1 MEPVVGRILLLS
13 PMPPFD
19 DAEVYR
25 SILEILPVA
34 VCVVDLQQKI
44 VLWSDGAEKITGH
57 PRHEV
62 IGHSYT
68 REALLPCDQP
78 GCEESGEECPL
89 VQAIKM
95 SHTIEGIG
103 YLRHKAGHEIPV
115 RIRAVPVHNA
125 HGSIIGA
132 VETFED
138 DASASSDHHEDNLK
152 LPGFV
157 DELTG
162 LANHAMMQ
170 SHLRETLGT
179 FHEVKVPFSVLYFRV
194 DGLRRFRAN
203 FGAEAAEL
211 LLGVVARTLEGAL
224 WKTDF
229 VGRWSEDQFMV
240 ILNGCREDVLHA
252 VRERIRRMLAGNAID
267 WWGERRSLPILI
279 GEATA
284 QSGDTLERLMERAEK
299 SLSVASAGR
308 SLAASASG
316 NATAGVTK

>member
-1 MEPVVGRILLLS
+1 ML
-13 PMPPFD
+13 PFD

-25 SILEILPVA
+25 SILESLPVA

-57 PRHEV
+57 TRHEV
-62 IGHSYT
+62 IGHSYAT
-68 REALLPCDQP
+68 ETLLPCDQP
-78 GCEESGEECPL
+78 GCETSGQECPL
-89 VQAIKM
+89 VRAIKI
-95 SHTIEGIG
+95 SQAVEGIG
-103 YLRHKAGHEIPV
+103 YLRHKAGYEIPV

-132 VETFED
+132 LETFED
-138 DASASSDHHEDNLK
+138 DASASPDRHEDSLR

-179 FHEVKVPFSVLYFRV
+179 FHEVKVPFSVLYFRL
-194 DGLRRFRAN
+194 DGLHRFRSN

-211 LLGVVARTLEGAL
+211 LVGVVARTLEGAI

-229 VGRWSEDQFMV
+229 VGRWSEDHFLV
-240 ILNGCREDVLHA
+240 ILNGCREDALHA

-267 WWGERRSLPILI
+267 WWGERRSLPISI
-279 GEATA
+279 AEATV
-284 QSGDTLERLMERAEK
+284 QSDDTLERLMERAEK
-299 SLSVASAGR
+299 SFADASTGP
-308 SLAASASG
+308 SLAASVSG
-316 NATAGVTK
+316 SAAPGVTK

>member
-1 MEPVVGRILLLS
+1 
-13 PMPPFD
+13 MPPFD
-19 DAEVYR
+19 DADVYR
-25 SILEILPVA
+25 SILENLPVA

-44 VLWSDGAEKITGH
+44 VLWSDGAERITGH

-62 IGHSYT
+62 IGHSYAA
-68 REALLPCDQP
+68 ESLLPCDQP

-95 SHTIEGIG
+95 SHTVEGIG
-103 YLRHKAGHEIPV
+103 YLRHKAGYEIPV

-138 DASASSDHHEDNLK
+138 DASASADHHEDSLK

-157 DELTG
+157 DISTG

-179 FHEVKVPFSVLYFRV
+179 FHEVRVPFSMLYIRA
-194 DGLRRFRAN
+194 DGLDRFRAN

-224 WKTDF
+224 WKTDY
-229 VGRWSEDQFMV
+229 VGRWSEDQFVV
-240 ILNGCREDVLHA
+240 ILNGCREDALHA

-279 GEATA
+279 GEATV
-284 QSGDTLERLMERAEK
+284 QPGDTLERLMERAEK
-299 SLSVASAGR
+299 SLAGASAGR
-308 SLAASASG
+308 SLAASARG
-316 NATAGVTK
+316 NSSPGVTQ

>member
-1 MEPVVGRILLLS
+1 MPV
-13 PMPPFD
+13 FD

-25 SILEILPVA
+25 SILESLPVA

-44 VLWSDGAEKITGH
+44 VLWSNGAEKITGH

-68 REALLPCDQP
+68 GEALLPCDQP
-78 GCEESGEECPL
+78 GCEESGQECPL
-89 VQAIKM
+89 VRAIKM
-95 SHTIEGIG
+95 SQTIESIG

-138 DASASSDHHEDNLK
+138 DSSASPDHHEDNLK

-157 DELTG
+157 DESTG
-162 LANHAMMQ
+162 LANHAMVQ
-170 SHLRETLGT
+170 SHLREILGT
-179 FHEVKVPFSVLYFRV
+179 FHEVQVPFSVLYLRV
-194 DGLRRFRAN
+194 DGLVRFRSN
-203 FGAEAAEL
+203 FGQEATEM

-229 VGRWSEDQFMV
+229 VGRWSEDQFVV

-267 WWGERRSLPILI
+267 WWGERRTLPILI
-279 GEATA
+279 GETTVQA
-284 QSGDTLERLMERAEK
+284 GDTLERLMERAEK
-299 SLSVASAGR
+299 SLADASAGR
-308 SLAASASG
+308 SLAASATGDSAPGVSKSG
-316 NATAGVTK
+316 VPK

>member
-1 MEPVVGRILLLS
+1 MHS
-13 PMPPFD
+13 FD

-25 SILEILPVA
+25 SILESLPVA

-44 VLWSDGAEKITGH
+44 VLWSDGAERITGH

-62 IGHSYT
+62 IGHSYAA
-68 REALLPCDQP
+68 EALLPCDQP
-78 GCEESGEECPL
+78 GCEESGQECPL
-89 VQAIKM
+89 VRAIKM
-95 SHTIEGIG
+95 SHTVEGIG

-115 RIRAVPVHNA
+115 RIRAVPVRNP

-132 VETFED
+132 VETFEG
-138 DASASSDHHEDNLK
+138 DASASPDHHEDSLK
-152 LPGFV
+152 LPGVV
-157 DELTG
+157 DEGTG

-179 FHEVKVPFSVLYFRV
+179 FHEMKVPFSVLYFRL
-194 DGLRRFRAN
+194 DGLQRFRAN
-203 FGAEAAEL
+203 FGVEAAEL

-229 VGRWSEDQFMV
+229 VGRWSEDQFVV
-240 ILNGCREDVLHA
+240 ILNGCREDALHA

-279 GEATA
+279 GEATV
-284 QSGDTLERLMERAEK
+284 QSGDTLEHLMERAEK
-299 SLSVASAGR
+299 SLADAAAGQ
-308 SLAASASG
+308 SLAASAG
-316 NATAGVTK
+316 GTASPGVPK

>member
-1 MEPVVGRILLLS
+1 
-13 PMPPFD
+13 MPPFD

-25 SILEILPVA
+25 SILESLPVA

-44 VLWSDGAEKITGH
+44 VLWSDGAEQITGH

-62 IGHSYT
+62 IGHSYAAET
-68 REALLPCDQP
+68 LLPCDQP
-78 GCEESGEECPL
+78 GCEASGEDCPL
-89 VQAIKM
+89 VRAIKM
-95 SHTIEGIG
+95 SHAIEGIG
-103 YLRHKAGHEIPV
+103 YLRHKAGYEIPV

-125 HGSIIGA
+125 RGSIIGA

-138 DASASSDHHEDNLK
+138 QATASADHHEDSLK
-152 LPGFV
+152 LPGCV

-179 FHEVKVPFSVLYFRV
+179 FHEVQVPFSVLYFRL
-194 DGLRRFRAN
+194 DGLQRFRAN

-211 LLGVVARTLEGAL
+211 LLRVVARTLEGAL

-229 VGRWSEDQFMV
+229 VGRWSEDQFVV
-240 ILNGCREDVLHA
+240 ILNGCREDALQS

-279 GEATA
+279 GQATA
-284 QSGDTLERLMERAEK
+284 QSGDTLEGLIERAEK
-299 SLSVASAGR
+299 SLAEASAER
-308 SLAASASG
+308 SAAAAAAGGNPTSG
-316 NATAGVTK
+316 SH

>member
-1 MEPVVGRILLLS
+1 ML
-13 PMPPFD
+13 PFD

-25 SILEILPVA
+25 SILESLPVA

-62 IGHSYT
+62 IGHSYAA
-68 REALLPCDQP
+68 ESLLPCDQP
-78 GCEESGEECPL
+78 GCEESGQECPL
-89 VQAIKM
+89 VQAIKL
-95 SHTIEGIG
+95 SHTIEGTG
-103 YLRHKAGHEIPV
+103 YLRHKAGYEVPV
-115 RIRAVPVHNA
+115 RIRAVPVHNT

-138 DASASSDHHEDNLK
+138 DASASPDHHEDNLK

-157 DELTG
+157 DESTG

-179 FHEVKVPFSVLYFRV
+179 FHEVKVPFSMLYFRL
-194 DGLRRFRAN
+194 DGLHRFRAN

-211 LLGVVARTLEGAL
+211 LVGVVARTLEGAI

-240 ILNGCREDVLHA
+240 ILNGCREDALHA
-252 VRERIRRMLAGNAID
+252 VRERIRRMVAGNAID

-279 GEATA
+279 GEATV
-284 QSGDTLERLMERAEK
+284 QSSDTLERLVERAEK
-299 SLSVASAGR
+299 SLSAAPAKR
-308 SLAASASG
+308 SQA
-316 NATAGVTK
+316 ATAGGNVTFGSH

>member
-1 MEPVVGRILLLS
+1 MMPVVGAFSVRH
-13 PMPPFD
+13 PMHLFD

-25 SILEILPVA
+25 SILESLPVA

-44 VLWSDGAEKITGH
+44 VLWSDGAEQITGH

-62 IGHSYT
+62 IGRSYAA
-68 REALLPCDQP
+68 EALLPCDQP
-78 GCEESGEECPL
+78 GCEESGQECPL
-89 VQAIKM
+89 IRAIKI
-95 SHTIEGIG
+95 SRTVEGVG
-103 YLRHKAGHEIPV
+103 YLRHKAGYEIPV

-125 HGSIIGA
+125 HGSIVGA

-138 DASASSDHHEDNLK
+138 DASASPDRHEDSLK

-194 DGLRRFRAN
+194 DGLHRFRAN
-203 FGAEAAEL
+203 FGQEPTEML
-211 LLGVVARTLEGAL
+211 LRVVARTLEGAL

-229 VGRWSEDQFMV
+229 VGRWSEDQFVV
-240 ILNGCREDVLHA
+240 ILNGCREDALHA
-252 VRERIRRMLAGNAID
+252 VRERIRCMLAGNAID
-267 WWGERRSLPILI
+267 WWGERRSLPMLI
-279 GEATA
+279 GEATV
-284 QSGDTLERLMERAEK
+284 QSGDTLERLAERAEK
-299 SLSVASAGR
+299 SLADASAGR
-308 SLAASASG
+308 SLATSASG
-316 NATAGVTK
+316 NPTSGSH